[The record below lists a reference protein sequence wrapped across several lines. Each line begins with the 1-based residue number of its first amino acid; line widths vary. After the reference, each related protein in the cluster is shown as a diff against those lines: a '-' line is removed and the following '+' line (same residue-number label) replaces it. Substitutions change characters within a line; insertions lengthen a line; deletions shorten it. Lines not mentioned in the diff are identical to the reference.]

1 MIPAITS
8 PECQP
13 VAMLSRWRRTMVRCI
28 AVLGFGSVMLTVNAT
43 ENPLAQLPH
52 KESTMT
58 TVVVSGSFDVNIEP
72 QQDDD
77 APAGRMILRKQYHG
91 AMSGVGVGQ
100 MLSKR
105 IADGAAAY
113 SAIEEFVGSVDGK
126 QGAFTLVHNGFMNG
140 GEQTLKIYI
149 LPGSGTGEL
158 TNISGTMDILQQN
171 GDHQYQLRYV
181 LE

>member
-1 MIPAITS
+1 MMPAIMS
-8 PECQP
+8 PKCQP
-13 VAMLSRWRRTMVRCI
+13 AAMLSRWRSTMVRCI
-28 AVLGFGSVMLTVNAT
+28 VMLSFGGVMLTVTAT
-43 ENPLAQLPH
+43 ENPQAQVPH
-52 KESTMT
+52 EESTMT
-58 TVVVSGSFDVNIEP
+58 TLAVSGSFDVNVEP

-105 IADGAAAY
+105 IANGAAAY

-126 QGAFTLVHNGFMNG
+126 QGAFTLVHSGFMNG

-149 LPGSGTGEL
+149 LPGSGIGEL
-158 TNISGTMDILQQN
+158 SNISGTMDIIQQN
-171 GDHQYQLRYV
+171 GEHQYQLRYV
-181 LE
+181 LD